1 MTAEK
6 TQIKDF
12 TKGKIFKP
20 LLIFAAP
27 LFLSN
32 LLQLVYNMVDMIVVG
47 HVLKENGSAAVSVGG
62 DVVNFLTVVAMGFGF
77 AVQVIIARYIGKGE
91 RKKIGAFVG
100 TMGGF
105 LFLCAIVVSTVS
117 IIFQDGILRLM
128 NTKEGAF
135 QGAKD
140 YSFIC
145 MLGLVF
151 IYGYNVVSAILRGM
165 GDSKHPFIFI
175 SIAAG
180 LNVGLDLLFVVA
192 FKMGTAGAAL
202 ATVISQG
209 VSFIVSV
216 IFLAKKRRQF
226 ELDIKFSA
234 FFKWNKPM
242 FVALLK
248 LGIPLVIRSAA
259 VHVSKLFVNSYI
271 NSYSLEVMAFSGI
284 AHKIAY
290 IVNQLA
296 LSVSTAGST
305 MVGQNIVVGQYDR
318 CKKVM
323 GSIAVVTISISTIM
337 SIAMILF
344 PTQIF
349 SLFIS
354 KEATGV
360 LALVEGYVPIALLL
374 FAATALRPI
383 TNALIMGSA
392 NNVVNFS
399 TAILDGIV
407 MRIGLALL
415 FGLGLDMGYY
425 GFWLGDALAGFTPF
439 IIGGIFFLTG
449 KWKTKGKDIKEKG

>member
-6 TQIKDF
+6 THIKDF

-105 LFLCAIVVSTVS
+105 LFVCAIAISVIAIV
-117 IIFQDGILRLM
+117 FQDGILRLM
-128 NTKEGAF
+128 NTQEGAF
-135 QGAKD
+135 KGAKD
-140 YSFIC
+140 YSLIC
-145 MLGLVF
+145 MIGLVF
-151 IYGYNVVSAILRGM
+151 IYGYNIVSAILRGM

-180 LNVGLDLLFVVA
+180 LNLVLDLLFVVV
-192 FKMGTAGAAL
+192 FRMGTAGAAL
-202 ATVISQG
+202 ATVISQA

-216 IFLAKKRRQF
+216 IFLAVKRRQF
-226 ELDIKFSA
+226 ELNIKFSA
-234 FFKWNKPM
+234 FFKWNKSM
-242 FVALLK
+242 LVALIK

-259 VHVSKLFVNSYI
+259 VHISKLFVNSYI
-271 NSYSLEVMAFSGI
+271 NGYSLEVMTFSGI

-323 GSIAVVTISISTIM
+323 GSIAIVTVSLSTIM

-449 KWKTKGKDIKEKG
+449 KWKNTKGN